1 MKIDEDYCWV
11 GPPSPMEG
19 QHRVMDQ
26 TLCDERIAP
35 CGDNQV
41 CNGKRYQ

>member
-1 MKIDEDYCWV
+1 MKVDKDHGWV

-19 QHRVMDQ
+19 QHIVMDK
-26 TLCDERIAP
+26 TLCDERVTP
-35 CGDNQV
+35 CGDSRV